1 MRINGH
7 VASGFDKVASAFERN
22 FLQHGDIGAS
32 CSIYYQGK
40 PVVDIWS
47 GLADPL
53 EGKAW
58 AEDTIQL
65 CFSASKG
72 ITTVCVLTLVQQ
84 GLLEL
89 DRPIADYWPEFG
101 SEGKQRITTRMVLSH
116 RAGLAAIDGDLTL
129 PQVLAWYPVVDAI
142 ARQKPNW
149 EPDTVHGYHT
159 RSFGWILGE
168 IVRRISGKSLGKF
181 MAAEVT
187 GPLEADFWIGLPES
201 ELQRCARLMPDTNP
215 LFGDFVPSPLT
226 IQSLTG
232 PSNLFSYND
241 MWNDKALLMA
251 EMPSSNGM
259 GNGRSLAKLY
269 AAMIGEIDGI
279 RLLNA
284 DTLTEA
290 CRVHSQGMDMI
301 IPMETTFGLGF
312 MLPPWLIRYDCGP
325 RSFGHT
331 GAGGSFAM
339 ADPDRELSFGYVMN
353 QMSMNP
359 QDPRAVNLV
368 KAMYESL

>member
-1 MRINGH
+1 
-7 VASGFDKVASAFERN
+7 
-22 FLQHGDIGAS
+22 
-32 CSIYYQGK
+32 
-40 PVVDIWS
+40 
-47 GLADPL
+47 
-53 EGKAW
+53 
-58 AEDTIQL
+58 
-65 CFSASKG
+65 
-72 ITTVCVLTLVQQ
+72 
-84 GLLEL
+84 
-89 DRPIADYWPEFG
+89 
-101 SEGKQRITTRMVLSH
+101 
-116 RAGLAAIDGDLTL
+116 
-129 PQVLAWYPVVDAI
+129 
-142 ARQKPNW
+142 
-149 EPDTVHGYHT
+149 
-159 RSFGWILGE
+159 SFGWILGE

-290 CRVHSQGMDMI
+290 
-301 IPMETTFGLGF
+301 
-312 MLPPWLIRYDCGP
+312 
-325 RSFGHT
+325 
-331 GAGGSFAM
+331 
-339 ADPDRELSFGYVMN
+339 
-353 QMSMNP
+353 
-359 QDPRAVNLV
+359 
-368 KAMYESL
+368 